1 LQIYVVFAQKTSV
14 FPNGKSPFFGHTSGD
29 GWEQN
34 NDNRTGKQYAS
45 KKRRKDM
52 TTQQTIDQTKADAF
66 VGKVLADT
74 AGLAVTVM
82 SSIGDRLGL
91 FKNMAELGPA
101 TSEELAKRAHINERY
116 ALEWLSAMASAGYLE
131 YDPANRRFTLPPEHV
146 PVLAQEGG
154 PVFFGGVQEEMVG
167 LAGPVNQLMQAFRSG
182 GGVPMEAYDPSTWE
196 GVSRFTSGWFENLLV
211 PVWLAAMPEV
221 QAKLERGALVADVG
235 CGQGKALIK
244 LAQTYPQS
252 RYVGYDNFAPFIQQA
267 TANAQAA
274 GVADRVRF
282 EHRDVSE
289 GLPEQYDVIT
299 TFDVVHD
306 AVNPRGLLRAIRNA
320 LRPDGRYVCLEI
332 NSSGKLEENI
342 GLLGAF
348 FYSCSVLYCMT
359 TSLAGHGEGL
369 GTAGLPESK
378 MRELCSEAGFSQVRR
393 VPMENPFNILYEVTP

>member
-1 LQIYVVFAQKTSV
+1 
-14 FPNGKSPFFGHTSGD
+14 
-29 GWEQN
+29 
-34 NDNRTGKQYAS
+34 
-45 KKRRKDM
+45 M
-52 TTQQTIDQTKADAF
+52 TTQQRIDQAKTNAF

-91 FKNMAELGPA
+91 FKTLAGLGPA
-101 TSEELAKRAHINERY
+101 TSEELAERAHVNERY
-116 ALEWLSAMASAGYLE
+116 AREWLSAMASAGYLE
-131 YDPANRRFTLPPEHV
+131 YEAATRRFTLPPEHV

-196 GVSRFTSGWFENLLV
+196 GVTRFTSGWFENLLV
-211 PVWLAAMPEV
+211 PVWLPAMPEV
-221 QAKLERGALVADVG
+221 QANLERGALVADVG

-252 RYVGYDNFAPFIQQA
+252 HFVGYDNFAPSIAQA

-306 AVNPRGLLRAIRNA
+306 AVNPRGLLRAIRNG
-320 LRPDGRYVCLEI
+320 LRPGGCYVCLEI
-332 NSSGKLEENI
+332 NSSDKREENI

-359 TSLAGHGEGL
+359 TSLAHHGEGL
-369 GTAGLPESK
+369 GTAGIPEPK
-378 MRELCSEAGFSQVRR
+378 MRELSAEAGFSHVRR
-393 VPMENPFNILYEVTP
+393 VPMENPFNILYEITP

>member
-1 LQIYVVFAQKTSV
+1 
-14 FPNGKSPFFGHTSGD
+14 
-29 GWEQN
+29 
-34 NDNRTGKQYAS
+34 
-45 KKRRKDM
+45 M
-52 TTQQTIDQTKADAF
+52 TTQQSIDQAKTEAF
-66 VGKVLADT
+66 VGKVLSDT

-91 FKNMAELGPA
+91 FKNLAALGPA
-101 TSEELAKRAHINERY
+101 TSAELAERTQVNERY
-116 ALEWLSAMASAGYLE
+116 AREWLSAMACAGYLE
-131 YDPANRRFTLPPEHV
+131 YDPISQRFTLPPEHI

-154 PVFFGGVQEEMVG
+154 PVFFGGVQEEMIG
-167 LAGPVNQLMQAFRSG
+167 LAGPINQLMQAFRNG
-182 GGVPMEAYDPSTWE
+182 GGVPMEVYDPSAWE
-196 GVSRFTSGWFENLLV
+196 GIARFTSSWFENLLL
-211 PVWLAAMPEV
+211 PVWLPAMPEV

-244 LAQTYPQS
+244 LAQTYSQS

-267 TANAQAA
+267 IANAQAA
-274 GVADRVRF
+274 GVTDRVRF

-306 AVNPRGLLRAIRNA
+306 AVNPRGLLRAIRNG

-332 NSSGKLEENI
+332 NSSDKLEENI

-359 TSLAGHGEGL
+359 TSLAHHGDGL
-369 GTAGLPESK
+369 GTAGIPESK
-378 MRELCSEAGFSQVRR
+378 MRELCAEAGFSQVRR
-393 VPMENPFNILYEVTP
+393 VPMENPFNILYEVTL

>member
-1 LQIYVVFAQKTSV
+1 
-14 FPNGKSPFFGHTSGD
+14 
-29 GWEQN
+29 
-34 NDNRTGKQYAS
+34 
-45 KKRRKDM
+45 M
-52 TTQQTIDQTKADAF
+52 TTQQSLDQAKTEAF

-91 FKNMAELGPA
+91 FKNLAELGPA
-101 TSEELAKRAHINERY
+101 TSEELAEHAHINERY
-116 ALEWLSAMASAGYLE
+116 AREWLSAMAAAGYLE
-131 YDPANRRFTLPPEHV
+131 YNPATRRFTLPPEHV

-154 PVFFGGVQEEMVG
+154 PVFFGGVQEEMIGLVG
-167 LAGPVNQLMQAFRSG
+167 PINLLMQAFRSG

-196 GVSRFTSGWFENLLV
+196 GVTRFTSGWFENLLV
-211 PVWLAAMPEV
+211 PVWLPAMPDV
-221 QAKLERGALVADVG
+221 KAKLERGALVADVG

-252 RYVGYDNFAPFIQQA
+252 RYIGYDSFAPSIQQA

-282 EHRDVSE
+282 QHLDASE

-320 LRPDGRYVCLEI
+320 LRPDGRFVCLEI
-332 NSSGKLEENI
+332 NSSDKLEENI

-369 GTAGLPESK
+369 GTVGLPETRV
-378 MRELCSEAGFSQVRR
+378 RELCKEAGFSNVRR
-393 VPMENPFNILYEVTP
+393 VPMENPFNILYEVTA

>member
-1 LQIYVVFAQKTSV
+1 
-14 FPNGKSPFFGHTSGD
+14 
-29 GWEQN
+29 
-34 NDNRTGKQYAS
+34 
-45 KKRRKDM
+45 M
-52 TTQQTIDQTKADAF
+52 TTQQSLDQAKTEAF

-74 AGLAVTVM
+74 AGLAVTAM

-91 FKNMAELGPA
+91 FKSLTEQGPT
-101 TSEELAKRAHINERY
+101 TSGELAERAHVNERY
-116 ALEWLSAMASAGYLE
+116 AREWLSAMSSAGYLE
-131 YDPANRRFTLPPEHV
+131 YDPASRRFTLPPEHI

-154 PVFFGGVQEEMVG
+154 PVFLGGVQEEMVG
-167 LAGPVNQLMQAFRSG
+167 LVGPINQLMQAFRSG

-196 GVSRFTSGWFENLLV
+196 GVTRFTSSWFENLLV
-211 PVWLAAMPEV
+211 PVWLPAMPIV

-252 RYVGYDNFAPFIQQA
+252 RYIGYDNFAPSIERA
-267 TANAQAA
+267 KANARAA
-274 GVADRVRF
+274 GVADHVSF

-332 NSSGKLEENI
+332 NSSDKLEENI
-342 GLLGAF
+342 GLLGSF
-348 FYSCSVLYCMT
+348 FYSVSVLYCMT
-359 TSLAGHGEGL
+359 TSLAHHGEGL
-369 GTAGLPESK
+369 GTVGIPESK
-378 MRELCSEAGFSQVRR
+378 MRALCAEAGFRNVRR
-393 VPMENPFNILYEVTP
+393 VPMENPFNILYEVMP